1 VLSVGDM
8 LRDMTTRR
16 MKFPIRNFPIE
27 GTILTDEVR
36 AAAMRAALISLAEEG
51 ALIRGK
57 YVGYP
62 RVKASKKR

>member
-1 VLSVGDM
+1 
-8 LRDMTTRR
+8 
-16 MKFPIRNFPIE
+16 MKFPIRDFPIP

-57 YVGYP
+57 YVGCP